1 MSSLQFLLY
10 HGVRPDSDRESPDI
24 RKKHV
29 SEKQF
34 RQNIRWLKRWMN
46 PVSMSQAAAW
56 LKGEGDLPARAVC
69 VTFDDGYTNN
79 ATTAAKIL
87 KEEKVP
93 AIFYLTTGFVDGTH
107 ALWVDRF
114 ENAFRKTGAD
124 AAADEK
130 QRREFKTL
138 PEEERES
145 KLRALEEKTG
155 SIASELFPL
164 QKPMSW
170 EQAGELLDQG
180 FEIGAHTITHPILA
194 ACTPE
199 RREQEILGSKK
210 RIEEKLGIECRHFA
224 FPNGQPSDWNRDV
237 VTVIKNAGFETCL
250 TTVDG
255 KVEQGDD
262 PLMLKRNPVDY
273 WSDPVRFALTALDW
287 RAKLRA
293 IKR

>member
-10 HGVRPDSDRESPDI
+10 HGVRPNSDRESPDI

-46 PVSMSQAAAW
+46 PISMDQAAAW
-56 LKGEGDLPARAVC
+56 LRGQESLPKRAVC
-69 VTFDDGYTNN
+69 VTFDDGYADN

-87 KEEKVP
+87 HEEGVP
-93 AIFYLTTGFVDGTH
+93 AIFYLTTGFIDGTH

-114 ENAFRKTGAD
+114 ENAFRKINPD
-124 AAADEK
+124 PKADEK
-130 QRREFKTL
+130 LRAEYKKM
-138 PEEERES
+138 PEVEREK
-145 KLRALEEKTG
+145 KLQELEEQAGTT
-155 SIASELFPL
+155 ELFPL

-170 EQAGELLDQG
+170 DQAKDLLNQG
-180 FEIGAHTITHPILA
+180 FQIGAHTVTHPILA

-199 RREQEILGSKK
+199 RRNQEILLSKK

-224 FPNGQPSDWNRDV
+224 FPNGQPSDWNSDV
-237 VTVIKNAGFETCL
+237 VTAIKQAGFETCL
-250 TTVDG
+250 TTIDG
-255 KVEQGDD
+255 TVKRHDD
-262 PLMLKRNPVDY
+262 PFLLKRNPVDY
-273 WSDPVRFALTALDW
+273 WSDPLRFALTALNL
-287 RAKLRA
+287 REKLRA